1 MILLADNEGPDQTV
15 RMRRLILDFTSTYA
29 RRYVFAWSG
38 AFKGINEKNENMFDL
53 FVNDSLLAL
62 AIYFV
67 GRELPEILR
76 TFLIFFLFFY
86 ILQLS
91 TIYVSANVH

>member
-1 MILLADNEGPDQTV
+1 MILLADSEGPDQTV
-15 RMRRLILDFTSTYA
+15 RMRRLILDFISAYA
-29 RRYVFAWSG
+29 RRYDFAWSG
-38 AFKGINEKNENMFDL
+38 PFKGVNEKNENMFDL

-62 AIYFV
+62 AIHFV

-91 TIYVSANVH
+91 AIYITANVH